1 VSEFDRALDVPFS
14 VTWNHRLR
22 FTDDALQE
30 NGVLDELLLELSP
43 LQLLVVVDEGLF
55 SANEVFRDRLHTW
68 CQRTL
73 TICSDPYI
81 VEGGETAK
89 NDPAIVHDLLEEV
102 QKNSLC
108 RKSCILVLG
117 GGAVLDAVGYVASI
131 AHRGIPLIRIPST
144 TLSQGDSGV
153 GVKNGI
159 NYFGKKNFVGVFDP
173 PFAVIN
179 DFSLLLSLDDR
190 HWRSGL
196 SEAIKVALI
205 KDGALFYEIEKNI
218 DSLLKR
224 DIEVMSSILRRS
236 AELHL
241 LHITTGGDPFERD
254 AARPLDFG
262 HWAAHKLEQMTNY
275 SLSHGDA
282 VSIGL
287 AIDLNCSVQLGLLD
301 ASVAHQVISIL
312 QQLGFPTS
320 CPELTNS
327 ELLEG
332 IEEFRQH
339 LGGELTLL
347 MLSDIEKTVDI
358 HALDFEVVRQAIDEL
373 M

>member
-1 VSEFDRALDVPFS
+1 M
-14 VTWNHRLR
+14 
-22 FTDDALQE
+22 
-30 NGVLDELLLELSP
+30 
-43 LQLLVVVDEGLF
+43 
-55 SANEVFRDRLHTW
+55 
-68 CQRTL
+68 
-73 TICSDPYI
+73 
-81 VEGGETAK
+81 
-89 NDPAIVHDLLEEV
+89 
-102 QKNSLC
+102 
-108 RKSCILVLG
+108 
-117 GGAVLDAVGYVASI
+117 
-131 AHRGIPLIRIPST
+131 PST

-173 PFAVIN
+173 PYAVVN
-179 DFSLLLSLDDR
+179 DVSLLPSLDDR

-205 KDGALFYEIEKNI
+205 KDGALFYEIEKNV
-218 DSLLKR
+218 DALLHR

-241 LHITTGGDPFERD
+241 FHITTGGDPFERD

-275 SLSHGDA
+275 VLSHGDA

-287 AIDLNCSVQLGLLD
+287 SIDLKCSVQLGLLD
-301 ASVAHQVISIL
+301 ASLAHRVISIL

-320 CPELTNS
+320 CPELTNQ
-327 ELLEG
+327 ELLDG

-339 LGGELTLL
+339 LGGTLTLL
-347 MLSDIEKTVDI
+347 MLIDIEKTVDI
-358 HALDFEVVRQAIDEL
+358 HALDFEVVRQAIAEL